1 MGDNLTYKIGF
12 LEYAS
17 STNVGTLS
25 KQLIIGLSVGAV
37 VLILILVV
45 CLIVYRQKSNQNSRV
60 LKSMQ
65 EQMDVLELRVA
76 AECKEGE
83 DVLKVKLVHRLRCT
97 FFPLIILFVIC
108 YPDYIQNNFIKIIT
122 SLISSLELK

>member
-1 MGDNLTYKIGF
+1 MIDILMQRWMYTFLESYMTLPCFILQVNVGDKLNFEIGY

-17 STNVGTLS
+17 STNVGSFS

-83 DVLKVKLVHRLRCT
+83 DGPEVIVIPCQLYCA
-97 FFPLIILFVIC
+97 FFP
-108 YPDYIQNNFIKIIT
+108 P
-122 SLISSLELK
+122 

>member
-1 MGDNLTYKIGF
+1 MGNNLIYEIGF
-12 LEYAS
+12 LEYS
-17 STNVGTLS
+17 SNTNVGTLS
-25 KQLIIGLSVGAV
+25 RQLIIGLSVGAV

-76 AECKEGE
+76 AECKEGKAQLRLSQIY
-83 DVLKVKLVHRLRCT
+83 VYINMTMNSVFHVKTEIH
-97 FFPLIILFVIC
+97 
-108 YPDYIQNNFIKIIT
+108 FIKF
-122 SLISSLELK
+122 LKLFKV

>member
-1 MGDNLTYKIGF
+1 MIRCTISSLLFFSKAVLYTLISFCGITQVKVGNNLSYTIGY
-12 LEYAS
+12 LKYAS
-17 STNVGTLS
+17 TTDVGTLS

-60 LKSMQ
+60 LRSMQ

-83 DVLKVKLVHRLRCT
+83 AWER
-97 FFPLIILFVIC
+97 
-108 YPDYIQNNFIKIIT
+108 Y
-122 SLISSLELK
+122 

>member
-1 MGDNLTYKIGF
+1 MGDNLIYQIGY

-83 DVLKVKLVHRLRCT
+83 DSEVIPYLSSCKVHIISMT
-97 FFPLIILFVIC
+97 F
-108 YPDYIQNNFIKIIT
+108 
-122 SLISSLELK
+122 

>member
-1 MGDNLTYKIGF
+1 MHFLFFLKETWKFFLKIIGKWHVQFLILLYISHNYVSSFQVIVGSGLRYKIGY
-12 LEYAS
+12 LKYAS
-17 STNVGTLS
+17 TTDVGTLS
-25 KQLIIGLSVGAV
+25 RQLIIGLSVGAV

-76 AECKEGE
+76 AECKEGM
-83 DVLKVKLVHRLRCT
+83 
-97 FFPLIILFVIC
+97 
-108 YPDYIQNNFIKIIT
+108 
-122 SLISSLELK
+122 

>member
-1 MGDNLTYKIGF
+1 MLFLQVNVGDNLVYEIGF

-17 STNVGTLS
+17 TTNVGTLS

-83 DVLKVKLVHRLRCT
+83 AAFEIR
-97 FFPLIILFVIC
+97 P
-108 YPDYIQNNFIKIIT
+108 
-122 SLISSLELK
+122 